1 MEYTMTLS
9 DVYAGEFVYSN
20 TTSSITE
27 IFYTII
33 N

>member
-9 DVYAGEFVYSN
+9 DVYAGEFVFTN

>member
-1 MEYTMTLS
+1 MTLS
-9 DVYAGEFVYSN
+9 DVSAGDFVYLN

-27 IFYTII
+27 IFYTIT